1 MRLQLQSAEFT
12 AGIGCACN
20 RKWSRWETESF
31 AELWGVRTFRRP
43 LVFLTFLAAGTAA
56 ALAIKLGPS
65 RLSQNSWMCRAST
78 VTKESKGGH
87 LSRGGTRGPVSRRKC
102 SANHR
107 LSTDHRLR
115 STTSWAINLSPG
127 WTCNTS
133 ILQGRE
139 DAWTGKPA
147 SWDTPSFSHHFH
159 YPLFLY
165 IQEPYNAGNSHGLLY
180 ILFLFPLF
188 LPVRQQ
194 ETCLFLTRG
203 RQLPGCDP
211 WRSQELTFYFWVFHC
226 WLYFSLLFF
235 VRSLGSVMKKH
246 LLKPE
251 FSPSQG
257 SRLVHK
263 ISFCAMGFSIYSFSG
278 FPSS

>member
-1 MRLQLQSAEFT
+1 M
-12 AGIGCACN
+12 
-20 RKWSRWETESF
+20 
-31 AELWGVRTFRRP
+31 
-43 LVFLTFLAAGTAA
+43 AAGTAA

-87 LSRGGTRGPVSRRKC
+87 LSRGGARGPVSRRKC

-127 WTCNTS
+127 WTSNTS

-139 DAWTGKPA
+139 DTRTGKPA
-147 SWDTPSFSHHFH
+147 SWDTPSFSHNFR

-203 RQLPGCDP
+203 WQLPECDP
-211 WRSQELTFYFWVFHC
+211 WRSQELSF
-226 WLYFSLLFF
+226 LLLGFSLLVIFLFTVFF
-235 VRSLGSVMKKH
+235 VRSLSSVMEKH

-251 FSPSQG
+251 FSASQG
-257 SRLVHK
+257 SRLVHN
-263 ISFCAMGFSIYSFSG
+263 ISFCAMGFPIYYFAG